1 MMVDQVNAEVNL
13 GQDFFAEQV
22 SVSHSPVRFVI
33 DFVRNTPR
41 IDAATQTTRLL
52 TSHSII
58 MIDPYL
64 AKEFVSVLSDNISRY
79 EKKFGAIQKP
89 SALQKFEKNAH
100 RHGKKPLKQDYFG

>member
-1 MMVDQVNAEVNL
+1 MVDQINADVSL

-22 SVSHSPVRFVI
+22 SVSHSPIRFVI
-33 DFVRNTPR
+33 DFARNTPR
-41 IDAATQTTRLL
+41 IDAAAQATRLL

-64 AKEFVSVLSDNISRY
+64 AKEFVSVLSDNIDRY
-79 EKKFGAIQKP
+79 EKKFGIINKP
-89 SALQKFEKNAH
+89 EALQKFEKNAH

>member
-1 MMVDQVNAEVNL
+1 MGDHVNVDVSL

-41 IDAATQTTRLL
+41 INAAASTSRLL
-52 TSHSII
+52 TSHSTI

-79 EKKFGAIQKP
+79 EKKFGEIKKP
-89 SALQKFEKNAH
+89 AALQKFESEVH